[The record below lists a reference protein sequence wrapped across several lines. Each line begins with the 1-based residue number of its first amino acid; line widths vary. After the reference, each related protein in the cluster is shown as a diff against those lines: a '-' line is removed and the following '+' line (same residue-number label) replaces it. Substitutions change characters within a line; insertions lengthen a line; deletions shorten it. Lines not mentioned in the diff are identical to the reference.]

1 MGQGHCQRIGPRSAR
16 TRRLL
21 CLKRSIA
28 VAHPLTILGCTRSI
42 KLTKLF
48 FNGQMLFA
56 IKLSPTGAV
65 LNKMGVLLE
74 NFGAKADTLS

>member
-1 MGQGHCQRIGPRSAR
+1 
-16 TRRLL
+16 
-21 CLKRSIA
+21 
-28 VAHPLTILGCTRSI
+28 
-42 KLTKLF
+42 
-48 FNGQMLFA
+48 MLFA